1 MMYKNILL
9 GLICLLELDAFSQ
22 EKLSLDSCIRV
33 GLKNN
38 LTIQNASISSR
49 ITDISY
55 KQSIWSYL
63 PEMYA
68 GGNAGLNSGRSIDPN
83 TNGIVETSFISNSF
97 YLSASLDLFK
107 GFSQLNELAY
117 QKYLSISAKS
127 NLRKVEDEVAF
138 AIMNAF
144 FDVAYFEE
152 LISIASEQK
161 ELSKLNLKKAEV
173 LVTAGLKAEA
183 DLLEVKANV
192 EKDELFYVQ
201 SQNQYNVALLNL
213 RRAMN
218 VGSDFSIN
226 VEMPQ
231 DSIFAI
237 PVTDANSDSLFHIYS
252 MHSQQLVSFENEWKA
267 SLKKINVKRA
277 GYYPS
282 LKLEASFGTAY
293 YETNKDN
300 LGKTYGYEYQLK
312 NNRSQYVGL
321 SLLVPIFRKNETHS
335 SVKQAKLQSEIT
347 KNMLDKAKQD
357 VQLEIVENVNGL
369 VAASRELIQSERQLE
384 ADRLAFDAAQ
394 KKFDK
399 GMISVVEF
407 YTAKNRLSNTKAQL
421 LRARLTLEI
430 KKRIIDFYK
439 GIRFWEQLQ

>member
-1 MMYKNILL
+1 LYSGWFKNQP
-9 GLICLLELDAFSQ
+9 DYP
-22 EKLSLDSCIRV
+22 
-33 GLKNN
+33 
-38 LTIQNASISSR
+38 NASISSR
-49 ITDISY
+49 ITDISTSNRY
-55 KQSIWSYL
+55 GVIFRDVCWWKCRF
-63 PEMYA
+63 EF
-68 GGNAGLNSGRSIDPN
+68 GRSIDPN

-252 MHSQQLVSFENEWKA
+252 MHSQQLVSLENEWKA

-321 SLLVPIFRKNETHS
+321 SLLVPS
-335 SVKQAKLQSEIT
+335 SGKT
-347 KNMLDKAKQD
+347 KP
-357 VQLEIVENVNGL
+357 
-369 VAASRELIQSERQLE
+369 
-384 ADRLAFDAAQ
+384 F
-394 KKFDK
+394 
-399 GMISVVEF
+399 
-407 YTAKNRLSNTKAQL
+407 
-421 LRARLTLEI
+421 
-430 KKRIIDFYK
+430 KR
-439 GIRFWEQLQ
+439 